1 MAEAFRNSCNFASS
15 NYECKKMKT
24 KNMKHNV
31 ETAWKGKMKFDSV
44 VNGHHVVMDVP
55 EEGGGENSGPSPKIL
70 MLSALAGCT
79 GMDVVSILEKMRVEL
94 EGFEVNIEADLTD
107 EHPKHYSSMHIIYQ
121 FKGKDL
127 PMDKLQKAI
136 DLSQER
142 YCGVS
147 FMYKQFAK
155 ITYEIKIVQS

>member
-1 MAEAFRNSCNFASS
+1 
-15 NYECKKMKT
+15 
-24 KNMKHNV
+24 MKHNV

-44 VNGHHVVMDVP
+44 VSGHHVILDASSEV
-55 EEGGGENSGPSPKIL
+55 GGENAGPRPKEL
-70 MLSALAGCT
+70 MLTALAGCT

-94 EGFEVNIEADLTD
+94 DGLDVNIEADLTD

-127 PMDKLQKAI
+127 PLDKLQKAI

-155 ITYEIKIVQS
+155 ITHEIKIINS